1 MSQIENAIYEQMKA
15 DGTADW
21 INQQVAEATGDEPAA
36 TTEPPVEDTDEVEEG
51 DVEEAAIEPES
62 DAEAVEETPGAEE
75 IPAEDGGEDQ
85 SAEDDD
91 GLYLDLTP
99 ETEAFLAKY
108 DGDLNAALQGAAN
121 LTSKFGEQGNEL
133 GDLRKELAQYRAE
146 VQAQVNR
153 PTLDWP
159 DEDAEPEEAVLQYRQ
174 IAEQAT
180 TTQDEETLGQAV
192 SAWHQL
198 DPMGAEAWA
207 TMKYTQMMI
216 EESRATGNAP
226 GQTLE
231 DGIESLKQTYPQL
244 STPEFQT
251 EIGKELERFPT
262 LQRAFQDTTA
272 PPKER
277 LAALEEAARLVAS
290 RQTDGDVRQAVRRVA
305 VKTSEE
311 ARKSRAE
318 ARVATGGGRGKPV
331 APEDRQIKVGSTGQT
346 VGANELQSQIKALTG
361 MDVQIGS

>member
-36 TTEPPVEDTDEVEEG
+36 TTEPPVEDTVEVEEEEEG
-51 DVEEAAIEPES
+51 DVEETTGEPEVVPEDTP
-62 DAEAVEETPGAEE
+62 DAEGDGP
-75 IPAEDGGEDQ
+75 PADPDGSEEDG
-85 SAEDDD
+85 
-91 GLYLDLTP
+91 LFLDLTP